1 MFLINK
7 AWTIEDIQRKLD
19 MESQGLSFSIGFRKY
34 LVEFVERIVQ
44 HRIDAYRLIYIVQKV
59 LKSEFPYKSFIS
71 KEIADIITDAVPQ
84 TLEEKYTKLANY
96 FNVELKSAITIVK
109 PKFSDYLIDWDYN
122 GTINTIDKDYA
133 IGTFSIFDN
142 DNVIGTY
149 SNIDN
154 DYVIGTYSNFDDEL
168 FKNLQNFSN

>member
-84 TLEEKYTKLANY
+84 TLEEKYTKLAIY

-109 PKFSDYLIDWDYN
+109 PNFSDYSIDWNYN
-122 GTINTIDKDYA
+122 GTTYNIDKYYD
-133 IGTFSIFDN
+133 IGYD
-142 DNVIGTY
+142 
-149 SNIDN
+149 
-154 DYVIGTYSNFDDEL
+154 IGTYSNFDDDYDIGTYPIIDDEL

>member
-19 MESQGLSFSIGFRKY
+19 MKSQGLSFSIGFRKY

-109 PKFSDYLIDWDYN
+109 PKFSDYSIDWDYN
-122 GTINTIDKDYA
+122 GTIYN
-133 IGTFSIFDN
+133 FDN
-142 DNVIGTY
+142 DNDYYIGTY
-149 SNIDN
+149 SNFDN

-168 FKNLQNFSN
+168 FKKLQNFSN

>member
-84 TLEEKYTKLANY
+84 TLEEKYTKLAIY

-109 PKFSDYLIDWDYN
+109 PKFSDYSIDWNYN
-122 GTINTIDKDYA
+122 GTTYNIDKYYD
-133 IGTFSIFDN
+133 IGYD
-142 DNVIGTY
+142 
-149 SNIDN
+149 
-154 DYVIGTYSNFDDEL
+154 IGTYSNFDDDYDRGTYPIIDDEL

>member
-19 MESQGLSFSIGFRKY
+19 MEAQGLSFSIGFRKY

-109 PKFSDYLIDWDYN
+109 PNFSDYSIDWDYN
-122 GTINTIDKDYA
+122 GTINTIDKYYD
-133 IGTFSIFDN
+133 
-142 DNVIGTY
+142 
-149 SNIDN
+149 
-154 DYVIGTYSNFDDEL
+154 IGTYSNFDDEL

>member
-71 KEIADIITDAVPQ
+71 KEIADIITDEVPQ
-84 TLEEKYTKLANY
+84 TLEEKYTKLAIY

-122 GTINTIDKDYA
+122 GTTYNIDKYYD
-133 IGTFSIFDN
+133 
-142 DNVIGTY
+142 
-149 SNIDN
+149 
-154 DYVIGTYSNFDDEL
+154 IGTYSNFDDDYDIGTYPNFDDDYDIGTYPIIDDEL